1 MFLDV
6 WPVNSP
12 MIAIMDPAICQY
24 FTVEHTTEK
33 ADSLP
38 HFLYALAGKDDMVS
52 ANGNV
57 WKKWRTMFNPGKFL
71 LSLFLFSLSEF
82 SREYDNQLFCWG

>member
-71 LSLFLFSLSEF
+71 LSLSLSL
-82 SREYDNQLFCWG
+82 SRNFHVNITNISFFF